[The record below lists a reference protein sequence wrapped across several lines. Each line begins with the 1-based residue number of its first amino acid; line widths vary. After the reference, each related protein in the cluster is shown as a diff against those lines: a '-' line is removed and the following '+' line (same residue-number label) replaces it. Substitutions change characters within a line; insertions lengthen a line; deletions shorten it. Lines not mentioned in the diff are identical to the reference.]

1 MGWLVHQQLIIC
13 EHVGL
18 LVIKV
23 LCFVS
28 DFYLF
33 HSMCPF
39 FNFVFI
45 LSLVSFSHPC
55 PLPPDKVLCHLVT
68 RPHLQ
73 SLQHRV
79 IWGKT
84 FFCSGWSEE
93 KHFSA
98 QGDMRKSIFLLKVIW
113 GKTFF
118 CTGWSE
124 GKHFSAQ
131 GDLRKNIFLLRGIWG
146 KTFFCSGWSEEKHF
160 SAQSDLRK

>member
-73 SLQHRV
+73 SLQDRVICGKVFFSTGWSEVWGNNFQYRV
-79 IWGKT
+79 IWGK
-84 FFCSGWSEE
+84 
-93 KHFSA
+93 A
-98 QGDMRKSIFLLKVIW
+98 I
-113 GKTFF
+113 F
-118 CTGWSE
+118 CTGSSE
-124 GKHFSAQ
+124 DKISI
-131 GDLRKNIFLLRGIWG
+131 GDGAINCLYTVCNV
-146 KTFFCSGWSEEKHF
+146 
-160 SAQSDLRK
+160 